1 MSGHSKWSTIKH
13 KKAAMDAKRGKI
25 FTKLIKEI
33 TVSARLG
40 GKELEGNPRLRTAVA
55 AARNAN
61 MPQDNIDRAILK
73 GVGELEGVTYDE
85 VTYEGYAL
93 GGVAVLIQVVTDNRN
108 RTVAELRH
116 IFSKSGGNLAEAGA
130 VAWMFEKK
138 GIVLVD
144 REKAVEDELME
155 LVLEAGAEDLTM
167 ESNHFVVATADES
180 LDEVR
185 DFLTEQ
191 GVAILSAERT
201 MIPQSTVAVAADNAR
216 QILTLMDSLDDH
228 DDVQNVY
235 SNFDIPDSVLEEVG
249 A

>member
-55 AARNAN
+55 AARSAN

-85 VTYEGYAL
+85 VTYEGYAP

-116 IFSKSGGNLAEAGA
+116 IFSRSGGNLAEAGA

-155 LVLEAGAEDLTM
+155 LVLEAGAEDLTT

-201 MIPQSTVAVAADNAR
+201 MISQSTVAVAADNAR

-235 SNFDIPDSVLEEVG
+235 SNFDIPDSVLEEVE

>member
-13 KKAAMDAKRGKI
+13 KKATTDAKRGKI
-25 FTKLIKEI
+25 FTRLIKEI

-40 GKELEGNPRLRTAVA
+40 GKDLEGNPRLRTAVA

-61 MPQDNIDRAILK
+61 MPQDNIERAILK

-85 VTYEGYAL
+85 VTYEGYGP
-93 GGVAVLIQVVTDNRN
+93 GGVAVLLQVVTDNRN

-138 GIVLVD
+138 GVVLVE
-144 REKAVEDELME
+144 REKAVEDELLE
-155 LVLEAGAEDLTM
+155 LVLEAGAEDLAT
-167 ESNHFVVATADES
+167 ESNHFVVATAHES
-180 LDEVR
+180 LNEVR

-191 GVAILSAERT
+191 GVAILSAEQT
-201 MIPQSTVAVAADNAR
+201 MIPQGTVAVAADNAR
-216 QILTLMDSLDDH
+216 RILTLMDSLDDH

-235 SNFDIPDSVLEEVG
+235 SNFDIPESVLEEVG

>member
-13 KKAAMDAKRGKI
+13 KKAATDAKRGKI

-85 VTYEGYAL
+85 VTYEGYAP

-167 ESNHFVVATADES
+167 ESDHFVVATADES

-216 QILTLMDSLDDH
+216 QILTLVDSLDDH

>member
-235 SNFDIPDSVLEEVG
+235 SNFAIPDSVLEEVG

>member
-13 KKAAMDAKRGKI
+13 KKAATDAKRGKI

-155 LVLEAGAEDLTM
+155 LVLEAGAEDLTT

-235 SNFDIPDSVLEEVG
+235 SNFDIPDSVLEEVE

>member
-13 KKAAMDAKRGKI
+13 KKAATDAKRGKI
-25 FTKLIKEI
+25 FSKLIKEI

-61 MPQDNIDRAILK
+61 MPLDNIERAILK

-85 VTYEGYAL
+85 VTYEGYGP

-116 IFSKSGGNLAEAGA
+116 IFSRSGGNLAEAGA

-138 GIVLVD
+138 GIVLVE

-155 LVLEAGAEDLTM
+155 LVLEAGAEDLTT

-191 GVAILSAERT
+191 GVAILSAEQT

>member
-155 LVLEAGAEDLTM
+155 LVLEAGAEDLTV

-235 SNFDIPDSVLEEVG
+235 SNFAIPDSVLEEVG